1 MAQDLNQLANAELK
15 RYLSE
20 HRNNDEAFHAALQVL
35 MSRRD
40 PNAITY
46 PYPYDMADPE
56 REVEAIFR
64 ERISQIERD
73 KSTG

>member
-1 MAQDLNQLANAELK
+1 MTQDLNQLTNTELK

-20 HRNNDEAFHAALQVL
+20 HRNNDDAFHDALQVL

-40 PNAITY
+40 PNAPRY
-46 PYPYDMADPE
+46 PYPYAMADPE

-64 ERISQIERD
+64 EKIRQLEQERSAD
-73 KSTG
+73 

>member
-1 MAQDLNQLANAELK
+1 MTQDLNQLTNAELK
-15 RYLSE
+15 RYISE

-64 ERISQIERD
+64 EKISQIERD
-73 KSTG
+73 RLAD

>member
-1 MAQDLNQLANAELK
+1 MTQDLNQLTNAELK
-15 RYLSE
+15 QDISV
-20 HRNNDEAFHAALQVL
+20 HRNNDEAFHEALQVL

-56 REVEAIFR
+56 REVEAILR

-73 KSTG
+73 QAID

>member
-1 MAQDLNQLANAELK
+1 MTQDLNQLTNAELK
-15 RYLSE
+15 RYISE
-20 HRNNDEAFHAALQVL
+20 HRNNDESFHAALQVL

-56 REVEAIFR
+56 REVEAILR

-73 KSTG
+73 QSTG

>member
-1 MAQDLNQLANAELK
+1 
-15 RYLSE
+15 
-20 HRNNDEAFHAALQVL
+20 

-64 ERISQIERD
+64 EKLSQIERER
-73 KSTG
+73 STD

>member
-1 MAQDLNQLANAELK
+1 MTQDLNQLTNAELK
-15 RYLSE
+15 RYISE
-20 HRNNDEAFHAALQVL
+20 HRNNDEAFHEALQIL

-64 ERISQIERD
+64 ERMSQIEREQSAD
-73 KSTG
+73 

>member
-1 MAQDLNQLANAELK
+1 MSQDLNQMTIAELK
-15 RYLSE
+15 QYISK
-20 HRNNDEAFHAALQVL
+20 HRNSDDAFHEALQVL

-40 PNAITY
+40 PNAPWY

-73 KSTG
+73 RSTG

>member
-1 MAQDLNQLANAELK
+1 MPQDLNQLTNAELK

-20 HRNNDEAFHAALQVL
+20 HRNNDEAFHEALQVL

-73 KSTG
+73 RSTG